1 MGLLGVYEF
10 KLEGLSLGF
19 RAQGLISLG
28 FRAECL
34 SLEFRVEGLRLGFR
48 VWGSL
53 IVANRAFIERQDKA
67 SDKAQNFQNYEFSV
81 AYQ

>member
-1 MGLLGVYEF
+1 MGVLGLLGVYEF

-19 RAQGLISLG
+19 RAQGLSLG

-34 SLEFRVEGLRLGFR
+34 SLEFRVEGLSLGFR

-53 IVANRAFIERQDKA
+53 IVANRAFIERQDRLPIKRKI
-67 SDKAQNFQNYEFSV
+67 SKTMSFQ
-81 AYQ
+81 